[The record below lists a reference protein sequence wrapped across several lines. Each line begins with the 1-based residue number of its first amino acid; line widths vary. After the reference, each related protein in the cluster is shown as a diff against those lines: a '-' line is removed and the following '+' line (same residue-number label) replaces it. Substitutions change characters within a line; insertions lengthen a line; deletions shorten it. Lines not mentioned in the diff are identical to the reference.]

1 MNHPIKDLLQH
12 FDEHLTAER
21 TESPHTR
28 NAYRRDLSQFF
39 NYLTG
44 DFPGPIPCRIDNDA
58 NPEIDL
64 SRVEAAEVRGF
75 LAYLVEKGLR
85 RTSITRKLSA
95 IRTFFRYLLREGWVE
110 EIPRVRTPS
119 GRVEKRVP
127 HFLPLEEME
136 SLLNILEVP
145 GMCLSKREHAILEVL
160 YSSGI
165 RVVELV
171 EINVEDLIL
180 SQGFFR
186 VTGKGN
192 KTREVFLGSSAIEA
206 IQDYL
211 LERAAFLKEHPT
223 ESPEDSKALFLNRDG
238 KRISVRS
245 VQRMV
250 RRWTAAHGMD
260 RTTPHTLRHTFATHL
275 LERGADLRS
284 IQELLGHTSITTT
297 SRYTHVTIDLLKET
311 YDRAHPRSKSKKR

>member
-1 MNHPIKDLLQH
+1 VNQPIKDLLQH
-12 FDEHLTAER
+12 FDEHLAAER

-28 NAYRRDLSQFF
+28 AAYRRDLSQFF

-44 DFPGPIPCRIDNDA
+44 DFQGPIPCRIDNDA

-64 SRVEAAEVRGF
+64 SQVEAAEVRGF
-75 LAYLVEKGLR
+75 LAYLLEKGLL
-85 RTSITRKLSA
+85 RTSISRKLSA

-136 SLLNILEVP
+136 SLFDDREVS
-145 GMCLSKREHAILEVL
+145 GVQLSKRELAILEVL

-165 RVVELV
+165 RVSELIG
-171 EINVEDLIL
+171 INVEDLML
-180 SQGFFR
+180 SEGFLR

-192 KTREVFLGSSAIEA
+192 KTREVFLGSLSIEA
-206 IQDYL
+206 IQEYLPERKAL
-211 LERAAFLKEHPT
+211 LEEHPDR
-223 ESPEDSKALFLNRDG
+223 SDEDSKALFLNRDG
-238 KRISVRS
+238 KRITVRS

-260 RTTPHTLRHTFATHL
+260 RTTPHSLRHTFATNL
-275 LERGADLRS
+275 LERGADIRS

-297 SRYTHVTIDLLKET
+297 QRYTHVTIDLLKET
-311 YDRAHPRSKSKKR
+311 YDRAHPRSKSRR